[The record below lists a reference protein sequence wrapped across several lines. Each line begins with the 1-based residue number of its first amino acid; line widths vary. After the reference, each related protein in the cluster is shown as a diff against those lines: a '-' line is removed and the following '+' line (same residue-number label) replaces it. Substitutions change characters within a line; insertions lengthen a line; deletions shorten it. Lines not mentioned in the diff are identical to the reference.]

1 MSYTWRGTVLC
12 CAYINF
18 KKKNICD
25 LKIILRLTHL
35 EIKYRVF
42 PKTKNENLQMN
53 TTSFLYT
60 KLISSDPAQTAQEA
74 QEWYIR
80 NVYRTKQ
87 KQI

>member
-1 MSYTWRGTVLC
+1 
-12 CAYINF
+12 
-18 KKKNICD
+18 
-25 LKIILRLTHL
+25 
-35 EIKYRVF
+35 
-42 PKTKNENLQMN
+42 MN